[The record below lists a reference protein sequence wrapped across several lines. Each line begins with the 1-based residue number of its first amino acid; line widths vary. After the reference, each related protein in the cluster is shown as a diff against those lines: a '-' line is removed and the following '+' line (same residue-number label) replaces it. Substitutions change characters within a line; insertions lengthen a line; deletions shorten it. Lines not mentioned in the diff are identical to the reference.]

1 MVNLQH
7 DFSIP
12 RKVIPVNATLKVG
25 DTVRLKSGGALMT
38 VEGFNDDAEE
48 FVVCVWF
55 EGKKAQ
61 REVFKKAVLALSK
74 NVTAVSLGRS

>member
-1 MVNLQH
+1 MESP
-7 DFSIP
+7 FKI
-12 RKVIPVNATLKVG
+12 G

-55 EGKKAQ
+55 EKNKAQ
-61 REVFKKAVLALSK
+61 REVFKKAVLQPSK
-74 NVTAVSLGRS
+74 NVIGVSVSRA